1 MIKNDSNFMVNNFL
15 LINVDDDAIYLAK
28 SKQDVLNY
36 WKEHYG
42 TPMELV
48 GETDEEFLEGLRVLD
63 LDSEE
68 AKDEES
74 SSENFPEKPPVMGKE
89 TEEGRDNRVYLSWH
103 DRRPW
108 LHSRQYQ
115 FTKAATGA
123 RGH

>member
-36 WKEHYG
+36 WKDHYG

-48 GETDEEFLEGLRVLD
+48 GETDEEFLDGLRVLD

-68 AKDEES
+68 VNKIRVSIVEE
-74 SSENFPEKPPVMGKE
+74 VTDY
-89 TEEGRDNRVYLSWH
+89 TEEIRSYFDVYV
-103 DRRPW
+103 
-108 LHSRQYQ
+108 YEAQ
-115 FTKAATGA
+115 FSGVLCKPILWYDV
-123 RGH
+123 

>member
-68 AKDEES
+68 ANKIRTSIVEE
-74 SSENFPEKPPVMGKE
+74 VTDY
-89 TEEGRDNRVYLSWH
+89 TEEIRSYYDVYA
-103 DRRPW
+103 
-108 LHSRQYQ
+108 YEAQ
-115 FTKAATGA
+115 FSDILCKPILWYDI
-123 RGH
+123 